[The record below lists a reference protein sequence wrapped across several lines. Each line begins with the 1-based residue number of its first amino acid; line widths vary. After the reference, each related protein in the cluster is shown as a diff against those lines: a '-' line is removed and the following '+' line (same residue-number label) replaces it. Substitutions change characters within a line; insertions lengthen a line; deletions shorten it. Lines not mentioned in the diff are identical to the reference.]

1 MHEKPIHITVPGCAD
16 DPRTPLDAPP
26 GVVIHHVPHLDPRDV
41 TVVNGIPT
49 TTVARTLIDL
59 AESAPI
65 EELRPIWQR
74 AFARRL
80 VTVGEIE
87 ASLARVEWRP
97 SLAVVRRLLVELRD

>member
-1 MHEKPIHITVPGCAD
+1 MHDEPIHITVPGCTD

-26 GVVIHHVPHLDPRDV
+26 GVVIHHVPQLDPRDV

-65 EELRPIWQR
+65 DELRPIWQR

-97 SLAVVRRLLVELRD
+97 SLAMVRRLMAELRD

>member
-1 MHEKPIHITVPGCAD
+1 MHEEPIHIAVPGCAD
-16 DPRTPLDAPP
+16 DPRVPVEAPP
-26 GVVIHHVPHLDPRDV
+26 GVVIHHVPCLDPRDV

-65 EELRPIWQR
+65 EELQTIWRR
-74 AFARRL
+74 AFDRQL
-80 VTVGEIE
+80 VTIEEIE

-97 SLAVVRRLLVELRD
+97 SLPVVEQLLVEFGT